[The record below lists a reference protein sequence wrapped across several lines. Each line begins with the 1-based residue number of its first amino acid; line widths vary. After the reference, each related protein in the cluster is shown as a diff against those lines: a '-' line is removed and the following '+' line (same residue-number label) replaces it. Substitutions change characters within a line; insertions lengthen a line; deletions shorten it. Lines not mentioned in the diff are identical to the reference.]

1 MTYITD
7 YRSTT
12 EQKCETTFK
21 KNCHITFKPMV
32 SEGVSERSNSYR
44 YTVGGEGIC
53 ILGKVKAEQ
62 RGLLSPR
69 ASCMILSFGKR
80 KSSAR
85 SHHHRVSPL
94 DLQM

>member
-32 SEGVSERSNSYR
+32 SERTREGALYFLLLGSES
-44 YTVGGEGIC
+44 G
-53 ILGKVKAEQ
+53 
-62 RGLLSPR
+62 
-69 ASCMILSFGKR
+69 F
-80 KSSAR
+80 
-85 SHHHRVSPL
+85 
-94 DLQM
+94 